1 MMQGFKDESYNI
13 DFEDGLFESIM
24 EHLIRCSDEMKA
36 DCIETG
42 NLLNNNE
49 DKITNRLVENYL
61 NKGSAFMRFILQS
74 PESFVPDED
83 IYKGRTDIKVVPQNW
98 FMDINDYYII
108 ECKRIDGKAKLNK
121 EYIIN
126 GIARF
131 VISPPKYS
139 SFNKRNI
146 MFGYVVQDI
155 NIPNNTIEI
164 ERLQKTMIDEVTS
177 EGFILNN
184 NSGAECYIY
193 SCKYTVNTEW
203 IELRHLFYDFS
214 DCISS

>member
-24 EHLIRCSDEMKA
+24 EHLIRCSDEMKS

-83 IYKGRTDIKVVPQNW
+83 IYKEEQT
-98 FMDINDYYII
+98 
-108 ECKRIDGKAKLNK
+108 
-121 EYIIN
+121 
-126 GIARF
+126 
-131 VISPPKYS
+131 
-139 SFNKRNI
+139 
-146 MFGYVVQDI
+146 
-155 NIPNNTIEI
+155 
-164 ERLQKTMIDEVTS
+164 
-177 EGFILNN
+177 
-184 NSGAECYIY
+184 
-193 SCKYTVNTEW
+193 
-203 IELRHLFYDFS
+203 
-214 DCISS
+214 

>member
-1 MMQGFKDESYNI
+1 MSEKGTNTLIQIELIDYDSLTSIGMKVTQYVNSNLKD
-13 DFEDGLFESIM
+13 
-24 EHLIRCSDEMKA
+24 
-36 DCIETG
+36 
-42 NLLNNNE
+42 
-49 DKITNRLVENYL
+49 
-61 NKGSAFMRFILQS
+61 
-74 PESFVPDED
+74 
-83 IYKGRTDIKVVPQNW
+83 
-98 FMDINDYYII
+98 
-108 ECKRIDGKAKLNK
+108 
-121 EYIIN
+121 
-126 GIARF
+126 
-131 VISPPKYS
+131 ISPPKYS